1 MKHYDIFC
9 KIVDNFGDIGVC
21 WRLAKQLKHEHG
33 IHVRLWIDDLNIARQ
48 LIPSLDSSQRTQLI
62 DHITIAV
69 WDADTAFNQSAEVAI
84 EAFGCELPESYL
96 QLMQPDTIWI
106 NLEYLSAESWV
117 EGFHAKN
124 SKRGNLTRHF
134 FFPGFTKATG
144 GLLREHD
151 IVKNNQ
157 KIASDEQLQS
167 DFFRQLNLTPEA
179 SSSAL
184 LFRHKINIKT
194 VRAERVEAQESVHIS
209 TGSMRTDS
217 WINNAESIKIS
228 LFSYPHA
235 PISELLSAMADSTQ
249 KINCYVPATSILPK
263 IADFFGKETVAAGEH
278 LHRNNLNLHVLPFLS
293 QADYDRLLAS
303 CDINF
308 VRGEDSWIRA
318 IWAGKPFIW
327 QPYWQTEDTHL
338 TKLSAFLDVFYSGCE
353 DTAQQAAFA
362 MHKAWTSPQVTASTW
377 QDYLGNIG
385 TLKTF
390 TAQQSSTLAS
400 QPDLAT
406 NLVIYIEKL
415 HRNKI

>member
-21 WRLAKQLKHEHG
+21 WRLAKQLKQEHG

-62 DHITIAV
+62 DNITIAA
-69 WDADTAFNQSAEVAI
+69 WDADTSFDQAAEVII

-96 QLMQPDTIWI
+96 KLMQPDTIWI

-144 GLLREHD
+144 GLLREHG
-151 IVKNNQ
+151 IIKNNQ

-167 DFFRQLNLTPEA
+167 RFFRELDLNSVNDST
-179 SSSAL
+179 AL
-184 LFRHKINIKT
+184 
-194 VRAERVEAQESVHIS
+194 
-209 TGSMRTDS
+209 
-217 WINNAESIKIS
+217 KIS
-228 LFSYPHA
+228 LFSYSHA
-235 PISELLSAMADSTQ
+235 PISDLLSAMADSTQ

-293 QADYDRLLAS
+293 QADYDKLLAS

-338 TKLSAFLDVFYSGCE
+338 TKLSAFLDVFYSGCK